1 MFGDLERE
9 PGDTDWRIL
18 GRGDIEGDLVGIDA
32 GDCALDFRVE
42 EISELEVRSRNVL
55 LCRHYSTLDLSS

>member
-32 GDCALDFRVE
+32 GDCMLR
-42 EISELEVRSRNVL
+42 
-55 LCRHYSTLDLSS
+55 